1 MNNSKLSDRPI
12 LVLGAN
18 GQVGYELLRTLAPLA
33 PVQGVLRERLDLT
46 DADAVRALIR
56 QVRPSAIV
64 NAAAYTAVDKAESEA
79 ELAMQVNG
87 VAPGMLAEL
96 AAASGT
102 CFVHYST
109 DYVFDGT
116 ASEPYQESSPTSPLG
131 VYGRTKLAGE
141 QAALAGDS
149 AAVVLRT
156 CWVYGTRGKNFLL
169 TMERLAREQRKLRV
183 VDDQRGCPTWAR
195 FIAETSAVILARC
208 GLSADALRE
217 RRGVYHLA
225 ASGDTSWCGFA
236 RAIVARMGD
245 CDDVQV
251 DPIPT
256 SAYPTPARRPAY
268 SVLDTRRICATF
280 GVCMPS
286 WTAMLDHA
294 VGERARS

>member
-1 MNNSKLSDRPI
+1 VSADKDCTRPV

-18 GQVGYELLRTLAPLA
+18 GQVGHELLRSLAPLA
-33 PVQGVLRERLDLT
+33 PVHAVRREQLDLT
-46 DADAVRALIR
+46 DADGMRALIR
-56 QVRPSAIV
+56 QTRPVAIV

-79 ELAMQVNG
+79 DLAMQVNG
-87 VAPGMLAEL
+87 VAPGILAEL
-96 AAASGT
+96 AAASGA

-109 DYVFDGT
+109 DYVFDGA
-116 ASEPYQESSPTSPLG
+116 ASEPYREDSPTSPLG

-141 QAALAGDS
+141 QAALAAND
-149 AAVVLRT
+149 AAIVLRT

-195 FIAETSAVILARC
+195 FIAETTAAILARC
-208 GLSADALRE
+208 AVSADALRE

-225 ASGDTSWCGFA
+225 AGGDTNWCGFA

-245 CDDVQV
+245 CADVEV
-251 DPIPT
+251 EAIPT

-268 SVLDTRRICATF
+268 SVLDTRLIGETF
-280 GVCMPS
+280 GVCMQP
-286 WTAMLDHA
+286 WTAMLDDA
-294 VGERARS
+294 VAERRRS